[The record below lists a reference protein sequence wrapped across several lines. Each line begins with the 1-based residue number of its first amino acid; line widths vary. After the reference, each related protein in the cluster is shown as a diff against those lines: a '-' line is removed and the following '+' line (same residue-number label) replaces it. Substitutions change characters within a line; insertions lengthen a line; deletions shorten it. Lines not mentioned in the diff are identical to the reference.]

1 MPVRPV
7 TSSSFDR
14 RSFLRFAAIAS
25 AGAAL
30 PILNESHLAMAQ
42 MSKTARIHPGP
53 GAVLIN
59 ANENPLGPCESA
71 RKSIIELVPNGGRY
85 EDDLTGKLRDTIAAK
100 EGLKPE
106 SIAVYAGSSEPL
118 HYSVMA
124 FTSKDRGY
132 VTADPGY
139 EAGAYAAKASGA
151 TIYKVPLTKTHAH
164 DIRAMLAA
172 APNAGVFYI
181 CNPNNPT
188 GTITPREDI
197 EYAMANKPSGSILL
211 VDEAYIHFSD
221 QPSVMDMVRDGKE
234 LIILR
239 TFSKIYGMA
248 GVRCGF
254 AAGRPDLLAKLAP
267 LGRNPMPIFAVAAAN
282 TSLEDPNVVPQRKKY
297 TGDIREAT
305 LNWLTQQGY
314 EVTHSVSNCFMV
326 NTRRPSHDVIAA
338 MAQRNVFIGRPWPA
352 WNDWVRVTVGTEND
366 MAQFRTAFQATMS
379 A

>member
-1 MPVRPV
+1 MPAPSLQ
-7 TSSSFDR
+7 SSNFNR

-42 MSKTARIHPGP
+42 MAGRRPKPPA

-59 ANENPLGPCESA
+59 ANENPLGPCTSA
-71 RKSIIELVPNGGRY
+71 RTAIADLIPNGGRY
-85 EDDLTGKLRDTIAAK
+85 EEELTGKLAETIAMK

-106 SIAVYAGSSEPL
+106 YIAVYAGSSEPL
-118 HYSVMA
+118 HYSVLA
-124 FTSKDRGY
+124 FTSKTRGY

-151 TIYKVPLTKTHAH
+151 SVSKVPLTKTHAH
-164 DIRAMLAA
+164 DVRAMVAA
-172 APNAGVFYI
+172 DPNAGVLYI

-188 GTITPREDI
+188 GTITAREDLD
-197 EYAMANKPSGSILL
+197 YAMANKPSGSILL

-221 QPSVMDMVRDGKE
+221 QPSIIDMVRDGKD
-234 LIILR
+234 IIVLR

-254 AAGRPDLLAKLAP
+254 AAGRPDLLAKLKPFGWNA
-267 LGRNPMPIFAVAAAN
+267 MPIFAVAAAN
-282 TSLEDPNVVPQRKKY
+282 ASLEDPGVIPERKKY
-297 TGDIREAT
+297 IGGVREET
-305 LNWLTQQGY
+305 LAWLTSKGY
-314 EVTHSVSNCFMV
+314 AVTKSESNCFMV
-326 NTRRPSHDVIAA
+326 DTGKPSHDVITA
-338 MAQRNVFIGRPWPA
+338 MAKQNVFIGRPWPA
-352 WNDWVRVTVGTEND
+352 WNNWVRVTVGTTSD
-366 MAQFRTAFQATMS
+366 MAAFRTAFQTVMS